1 MNRTSPQ
8 SFLRTAM
15 NNGFPQN
22 SKGNAQQYSSNKN
35 VGASSGGPMSEITT
49 TANGMQN
56 SLANTSQQMQMQNMS
71 SASNKQSGSNHPSS
85 QLGGRLSHPATNGSA
100 GGTLTLNGSKANLA
114 DLNLLKLSQ
123 KSMKQGS
130 SLVANE
136 SSQCSGVQSG
146 SGSNRIPQPS
156 IINSATGNMNQ
167 ILRQQSP
174 KNQEPFK
181 QAVDASNY
189 HS

>member
-56 SLANTSQQMQMQNMS
+56 SLAN
-71 SASNKQSGSNHPSS
+71 KS